1 MRLFFVHLIKEQG
14 AGLEVG
20 VKFGTSENSTHY
32 FFGRFSRSMMWLNV
46 LPLLFTSKQ
55 RHRVLGFFLDA
66 LDLVTRTIFKDVLTQ
81 QALGLKQLKNF

>member
-55 RHRVLGFFLDA
+55 RHRVLGLFGCFGL
-66 LDLVTRTIFKDVLTQ
+66 FKDVLTQ